1 MPMRFFLIG
10 LMCFLGACAFDEGDS
25 ELCFIG
31 DSITHQWDLDYYFPG
46 YSIKKHAVVGAKVQD
61 IDRWDVSDCEGLTTV
76 ILIGTNDIGL
86 IRSGDSNAKSSR
98 SYFAKLFME
107 RAKRINATKLVVVS
121 ILPRN
126 YLGEQDTSV
135 NLNIELQNAVLKDSL
150 QSSSLRFAFVNV
162 FPYFLEKGYEIDE
175 DLLYDG
181 LHPSPEVYEVLTRR
195 VREKL

>member
-1 MPMRFFLIG
+1 MPMRIFLIG

-86 IRSGDSNAKSSR
+86 IQSGDSNAKSSR

-107 RAKRINATKLVVVS
+107 RARRINAEKLVVVS

-150 QSSSLRFAFVNV
+150 QSSSLRFTFVNA
-162 FPYFLEKGYEIDE
+162 FPYFLGDGYEIDE

-181 LHPSPEVYEVLTRR
+181 LHPSPEGYEVLTRR

>member
-107 RAKRINATKLVVVS
+107 RARRINATKLVVVS

-150 QSSSLRFAFVNV
+150 QSSSLRFTFVNA
-162 FPYFLEKGYEIDE
+162 FPYFLGDGYEIDE

-181 LHPSPEVYEVLTRR
+181 LHPSPEGYEVLTRR

>member
-1 MPMRFFLIG
+1 MPMRIFLIA

-86 IRSGDSNAKSSR
+86 IQSGDSNAKSSR
-98 SYFAKLFME
+98 SYFAKLFMD
-107 RAKRINATKLVVVS
+107 RARRINAAKLVVVS

-135 NLNIELQNAVLKDSL
+135 NLNIESQNAVLKDSL
-150 QSSSLRFAFVNV
+150 QSSSLRFTFVNA
-162 FPYFLEKGYEIDE
+162 FPYFLGDGYEIDE

-181 LHPSPEVYEVLTRR
+181 LHPSPEGYEVLTRR

>member
-1 MPMRFFLIG
+1 MIA

-86 IRSGDSNAKSSR
+86 IQSGDSNAKSSR
-98 SYFAKLFME
+98 SYFAKLFMD
-107 RAKRINATKLVVVS
+107 RARRINAAKLVVVS

-135 NLNIELQNAVLKDSL
+135 NLNIESQNAVLKDSL
-150 QSSSLRFAFVNV
+150 QSSSLRFTFVNA
-162 FPYFLEKGYEIDE
+162 FPYFLGDGYEIDE

-181 LHPSPEVYEVLTRR
+181 LHPSPEGYEVLTRR

>member
-1 MPMRFFLIG
+1 MPMRIFLIG

-107 RAKRINATKLVVVS
+107 RARRINATKLVVVS

-150 QSSSLRFAFVNV
+150 QSSSLRFTFVNA
-162 FPYFLEKGYEIDE
+162 FPYFLGDGYEIDE

-181 LHPSPEVYEVLTRR
+181 LHPSPEGYEVLTRR

>member
-1 MPMRFFLIG
+1 MPMRIFLIG

-31 DSITHQWDLDYYFPG
+31 DSITHQWDLDYFFPG

-107 RAKRINATKLVVVS
+107 RARRINAEKLVVVS

-150 QSSSLRFAFVNV
+150 QSSSLRFTFVNA
-162 FPYFLEKGYEIDE
+162 FPFFLGDGYEIDE

-181 LHPSPEVYEVLTRR
+181 LHPSPEGYEVLTRR

>member
-1 MPMRFFLIG
+1 MPMRIFLIG

-107 RAKRINATKLVVVS
+107 RARRINATKLVVVS

-150 QSSSLRFAFVNV
+150 QSSSLRFTFVNA
-162 FPYFLEKGYEIDE
+162 FPFFLGDGYEIDE

-181 LHPSPEVYEVLTRR
+181 LHPSPEGYEVLTRR

>member
-1 MPMRFFLIG
+1 MPMRIFLIG

-107 RAKRINATKLVVVS
+107 RARRINAEKLVVVS

-150 QSSSLRFAFVNV
+150 QSSSLRFTFVNA
-162 FPYFLEKGYEIDE
+162 FPYFLGDGYEIDE

-181 LHPSPEVYEVLTRR
+181 LHPSPEGYEVLTRR

>member
-1 MPMRFFLIG
+1 MPMRIFLIG

-107 RAKRINATKLVVVS
+107 RARRINAEKLVVVS

-150 QSSSLRFAFVNV
+150 QSSSLRFTFVNA
-162 FPYFLEKGYEIDE
+162 FPFFLGDGYEIDE

-181 LHPSPEVYEVLTRR
+181 LHPSPEGYEVLTRR

>member
-1 MPMRFFLIG
+1 MPMRIFLIG
-10 LMCFLGACAFDEGDS
+10 LMCFLGACAFNEGES
-25 ELCFIG
+25 ELCFVG
-31 DSITHQWDLDYYFPG
+31 DSITHQWDLNYFFPG

-61 IDRWDVSDCEGLTTV
+61 IDKWDVSDCKGLTTV
-76 ILIGTNDIGL
+76 LLIGTNDIGT
-86 IRSGDSNAKSSR
+86 IRLDDSKAEASR

-107 RAKRINATKLVVVS
+107 RARRINAEKLVVVS

-126 YLGEQDTSV
+126 YLGKQDTSV

-181 LHPSPEVYEVLTRR
+181 LHPSPEGYEVLTRR

>member
-1 MPMRFFLIG
+1 MPMRIFLIG

-107 RAKRINATKLVVVS
+107 RARRINAEKLVVVS

-150 QSSSLRFAFVNV
+150 QSSSLQFTFVNA
-162 FPYFLEKGYEIDE
+162 FPYFLGDGYEIDE

-181 LHPSPEVYEVLTRR
+181 LHPSPEGYEVLTRR

>member
-1 MPMRFFLIG
+1 MRIFLIG

-107 RAKRINATKLVVVS
+107 RARRINATKLVVVS

-150 QSSSLRFAFVNV
+150 QSSSLRFTFVNA
-162 FPYFLEKGYEIDE
+162 FPFFLGDGYEIDE

-181 LHPSPEVYEVLTRR
+181 LHPSPEGYEVLTRR